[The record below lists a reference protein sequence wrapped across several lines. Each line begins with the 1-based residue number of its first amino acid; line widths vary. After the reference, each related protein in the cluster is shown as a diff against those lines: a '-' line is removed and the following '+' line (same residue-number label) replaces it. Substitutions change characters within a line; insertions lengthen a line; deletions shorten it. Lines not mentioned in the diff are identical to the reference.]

1 MNTYDNPFYED
12 NVYGHAVGLLTKN
25 APATASAQPA
35 IHLDIGCSVGRM
47 AEPITERLGS
57 RYIGFDIDAEAM
69 SALQERGFDVHR
81 IDLND
86 LAAAE
91 TIIRDAIGSNRVGS
105 MSIIDVLEHVA
116 DPLAVVGMLRRVA
129 TTHCCPLVVSVP
141 NVAHRD
147 VGFKLAF
154 GRWDYTD
161 TGLLDRTH
169 LRGFTQYGL
178 KATMRAAG
186 WHLVESNDVQV
197 VNSDQHFPKLHP
209 ALASSTLLHEF
220 LAQLRDG
227 VDATARTNQFVGV
240 YLPGPSA
247 QTGFDDAN
255 TDSETPF
262 LSVITRTQGRRIDT
276 LRDVLLCLSA
286 QTCQNF
292 EVCVIGHKLSSQA
305 QLDVERIIEDTHE
318 ELRARVR
325 LIRVEDGNRT
335 KPLNVGFESARGHY
349 VAILDDD
356 DIVLGHWV
364 ESFRAMAAQN
374 PGRVLRAANMA
385 QTWEPV
391 TTTFGKQ
398 SVRAVSGMD
407 ACYPDTFDF
416 FQHLIENET
425 PPVSLAFPRAAFEGL
440 GIRFDESLTT
450 TEDWDFFMRTA
461 AICGVASLTE
471 ITSIYRKWLGAESSF
486 SIHSKDE
493 WRANHLHI
501 WRKLDNLPILLESGA
516 ATRLRYLVE
525 DRNRHNGR
533 GAGPLPDPESD
544 QGRYENALREQIHL
558 LRHSVTWNIGSPVR
572 LVARLLGRRYPYP
585 MLWAMTGRQ
594 LQQHIEAIKASLP
607 WKFAER
613 IKSLVGRR

>member
-1 MNTYDNPFYED
+1 MNTYDNPFYDD

-25 APATASAQPA
+25 TDAAAPAA
-35 IHLDIGCSVGRM
+35 IHLDIGCSFGRM

-57 RYIGFDIDAEAM
+57 KYIGFDIDVEAM
-69 SALQERGFDVHR
+69 SSLQERDFEVHR

-86 LAAAE
+86 LADAE
-91 TIIRDAIGSNRVGS
+91 AIIQEAIGSNRVGS
-105 MSIIDVLEHVA
+105 MSVIDVLEHVA
-116 DPLAVVGMLRRVA
+116 NPLAVVEMLRRVA
-129 TTHCCPLVVSVP
+129 SVHCCPLVVSVP

-169 LRGFTQYGL
+169 LRGFTHYGL
-178 KATMRAAG
+178 TAMMREAG
-186 WHLVESNDVQV
+186 WHLVESDNVEV
-197 VNSDQHFPKLHP
+197 VNSDQHFPRLHP
-209 ALASSTLLHEF
+209 ALAGSTLLHEF

-227 VDATARTNQFVGV
+227 VDAAAKTNQFVGV
-240 YLPGPSA
+240 YLPGPKA
-247 QTGFDDAN
+247 QTSLDNAD
-255 TDSETPF
+255 TDKQTPF
-262 LSVITRTQGRRIDT
+262 LSVVTRTQGRRLDT

-286 QTCQNF
+286 QTCQDF
-292 EVCVIGHKLSSQA
+292 EVCVIGHKLSPQA
-305 QLDVERIIEDTHE
+305 QLDVERVIEDTHE
-318 ELRARVR
+318 GLRARIR
-325 LIRVEDGNRT
+325 IIRVEDGNRT
-335 KPLNVGFESARGHY
+335 RPLNVGFESARGHY

-364 ESFRAMAAQN
+364 ESFKALAAKN
-374 PGRVLRAANMA
+374 PGRVLRATNVA

-391 TTTFGKQ
+391 TTTLGKQ

-416 FQHLIENET
+416 FQHLIENAT

-440 GIRFDESLTT
+440 AIRFDESLTT

-471 ITSIYRKWLGAESSF
+471 ITSIYRKWVGAESSF
-486 SIHSKDE
+486 SIHSKGE
-493 WRANHLHI
+493 WRANHLLI
-501 WRKLDNLPILLESGA
+501 WRKLDSSPILLESGA
-516 ATRLRYLVE
+516 ATRLRHFVE
-525 DRNRHNGR
+525 DWNRHNG
-533 GAGPLPDPESD
+533 GDAGPLPDPDND

-558 LRHSVTWNIGSPVR
+558 LHHSITWKIGAPVR
-572 LVARLLGRRYPYP
+572 FVSRLLGRRYPYP
-585 MLWAMTGRQ
+585 MLWTMNGRQ
-594 LQQHIEAIKASLP
+594 LEQHIEAVKASLP

-613 IKSLVGRR
+613 IKSLSGRR